1 MPKPPSDVFI
11 CRLGDEDYWAYPS
24 PFVAHGVGTKIRF
37 RNMTKDEIDIH
48 FGDAPVDKK
57 ALHLKADAMGE
68 ITVHDKGPAGL
79 YLYEA
84 LVAVPPPP
92 GAVPGK
98 PPVAV
103 QVRGGSSPKIIID
116 T

>member
-1 MPKPPSDVFI
+1 MTKQASNVFI
-11 CRLGDEDYWAYPS
+11 CKLGDEDYWAYPS

-37 RNMTKDEIDIH
+37 RNMTKDEIDID
-48 FGDAPVDKK
+48 FGGAPVDKK

-68 ITVHDKGPAGL
+68 ITVHDKRPAGL

-103 QVRGGSSPKIIID
+103 RVKGGSSPKIIID